1 VPITVDIVSFETYA
15 NNILNIEE
23 DVLKEFID
31 IFFFLEE
38 EAFF

>member
-1 VPITVDIVSFETYA
+1 VPITVDIVSFVTYA

-23 DVLKEFID
+23 HVLKEFID
-31 IFFFLEE
+31 IFFLEEE